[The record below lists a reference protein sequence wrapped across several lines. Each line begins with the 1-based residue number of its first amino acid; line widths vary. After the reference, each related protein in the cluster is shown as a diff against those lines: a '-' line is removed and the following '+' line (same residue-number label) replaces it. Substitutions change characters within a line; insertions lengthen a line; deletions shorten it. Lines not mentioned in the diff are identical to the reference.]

1 MNPLMWNPWLVLLLA
16 GLFEIGWPL
25 GLKLGT
31 INVAMRYVGPAIAVA
46 CMATSGFFLWLSLK
60 HIPMGTAYAVW
71 TGIGSLGAF
80 LVGVYVFGDTASLIR
95 WAGIALVVSGIVCLK
110 MG

>member
-25 GLKLGT
+25 GLKLGA

-46 CMATSGFFLWLSLK
+46 CMAASGFFLWLSLK

-80 LVGVYVFGDTASLIR
+80 LVGVYVFG
-95 WAGIALVVSGIVCLK
+95 
-110 MG
+110 

>member
-1 MNPLMWNPWLVLLLA
+1 MESMVGSTDCRPVRNRLA
-16 GLFEIGWPL
+16 TRPQDGCV
-25 GLKLGT
+25 
-31 INVAMRYVGPAIAVA
+31 NAAMRYVGPAIAVA
-46 CMATSGFFLWLSLK
+46 CMAASGFFLWLSLK

>member
-1 MNPLMWNPWLVLLLA
+1 M
-16 GLFEIGWPL
+16 
-25 GLKLGT
+25 
-31 INVAMRYVGPAIAVA
+31 
-46 CMATSGFFLWLSLK
+46 
-60 HIPMGTAYAVW
+60 PMGTAYAVW